1 MSIVQVAMPIL
12 MLERKR
18 GGASCTPN
26 LIAIGARPQSKTKR
40 QKAMEVMILELMEK
54 IVRIFLVFVL
64 MLFTFF
70 RVVISLSLFSKSKY
84 KFKAPH
90 IWGD

>member
-1 MSIVQVAMPIL
+1 
-12 MLERKR
+12 
-18 GGASCTPN
+18 
-26 LIAIGARPQSKTKR
+26 
-40 QKAMEVMILELMEK
+40 MEVMILELMEK